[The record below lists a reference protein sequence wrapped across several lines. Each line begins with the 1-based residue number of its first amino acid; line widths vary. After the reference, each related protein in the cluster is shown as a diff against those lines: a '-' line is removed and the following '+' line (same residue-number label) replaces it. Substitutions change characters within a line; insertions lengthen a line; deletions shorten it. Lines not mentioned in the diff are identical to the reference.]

1 MDTYAFDT
9 LMERKTKEILAI
21 YEEKA
26 ATASAKS
33 AAKTASAKSANAAT
47 NNKKVIPDP
56 SALDFHSKKLI
67 RQINA
72 ALDKKLK
79 GSVAYKKKCE
89 EELSNVTS

>member
-9 LMERKTKEILAI
+9 LMERKTKEILSI
-21 YEEKA
+21 YEDKA
-26 ATASAKS
+26 VAAS
-33 AAKTASAKSANAAT
+33 AKTASAT
-47 NNKKVIPDP
+47 NNKKVIADP
-56 SALDFHSKKLI
+56 STLDFNSKKLI

-79 GSVAYKKKCE
+79 GSAAYKKKCE

>member
-9 LMERKTKEILAI
+9 LMERKTKEILSI

-26 ATASAKS
+26 VAASANA
-33 AAKTASAKSANAAT
+33 AAKTAKTASAT

-56 SALDFHSKKLI
+56 STLDFNSKKLI
-67 RQINA
+67 HQINA

-79 GSVAYKKKCE
+79 GSAAYKKKCE